1 VYLWIRPRLRKI
13 VSDSWGVRYEDSLAD
28 EGRKIGMV
36 LLVDNDMCAEY
47 SATDLKT
54 R

>member
-1 VYLWIRPRLRKI
+1 MYSWIRPRLRKI
-13 VSDSWGVRYEDSLAD
+13 VSDSWGVRYEDSLTV

-36 LLVDNDMCAEY
+36 LLFDNDMCAEY
-47 SATDLKT
+47 SAAGLKK